1 MTVLKCEQKLGAV
14 AHALIP
20 LSTRLRQNC
29 NFKVRP
35 EVEGLT
41 NTSAASTDPAARK
54 HTGADIANRQVALA
68 TLSLHADT
76 QVPILQDPQAC
87 HRV

>member
-1 MTVLKCEQKLGAV
+1 MTVLKREQKLGAV

-20 LSTRLRQNC
+20 LSTRLRETC
-29 NFKVRP
+29 NFKVKP

-41 NTSAASTDPAARK
+41 NTSAARK
-54 HTGADIANRQVALA
+54 QAGADTANRQVALA

-76 QVPILQDPQAC
+76 QAPILQAEGLP
-87 HRV
+87 V